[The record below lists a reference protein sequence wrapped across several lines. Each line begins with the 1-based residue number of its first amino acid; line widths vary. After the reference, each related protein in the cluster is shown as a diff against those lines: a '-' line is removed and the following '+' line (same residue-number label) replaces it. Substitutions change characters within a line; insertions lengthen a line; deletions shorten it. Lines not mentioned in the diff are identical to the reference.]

1 MDWENCGRTLDVRLG
16 AIPAMLAIVPRVV
29 RGLNLQ
35 DMERIKA
42 IIRAAS
48 PAVSQLNCETLA
60 EWMQGL
66 APVLLIDVRSPE
78 EFAVSHLRGAIN
90 RGNAAQ
96 IVQALEE
103 RKAARTVLYCAVGF
117 RSSRLAQILS
127 GRGVAGVMN
136 LEGSMFQWA
145 NEGRPIY
152 RDERP
157 VQEVHPYGK
166 RWAGLLKPDLVSKC

>member
-1 MDWENCGRTLDVRLG
+1 
-16 AIPAMLAIVPRVV
+16 
-29 RGLNLQ
+29 
-35 DMERIKA
+35 
-42 IIRAAS
+42 
-48 PAVSQLNCETLA
+48 
-60 EWMQGL
+60 MQGL
-66 APVLLIDVRSPE
+66 APVLIIDVRSPE

-90 RGNAAQ
+90 RRKALQ
-96 IVQALEE
+96 IVQAVEE
-103 RKAARTVLYCAVGF
+103 RKSARTVLCCAVGF

-152 RDERP
+152 RDEIP
-157 VQEVHPYGK
+157 VREVHPYGK